1 VENRDAAQ
9 GPRMIGLPARRHGA
23 DPNLIPGMA
32 LIKLI
37 FSKFA
42 SQDFIWHALYVLPD
56 RD

>member
-1 VENRDAAQ
+1 
-9 GPRMIGLPARRHGA
+9 MIGLPARRQGA

-42 SQDFIWHALYVLPD
+42 TRDFIWHALYVLRAAD
-56 RD
+56 